1 VRRAAAI
8 VAGAVL
14 IVTAF
19 IAAGSVADTREGLI
33 AEITTLLAGL
43 AGVIVLLYGLV
54 PSWSSPRSRAPA
66 PARVTRDDVP
76 RTANDLVV
84 GAGGLIVG
92 AILIAGLLWSAGWT
106 WALVGG
112 IVLLP
117 MLAGCAYL
125 LALFARARRREWRI
139 DVRRLTGSR

>member
-1 VRRAAAI
+1 MRRGAAI
-8 VAGAVL
+8 IAGAAL
-14 IVTAF
+14 IITAF

-54 PSWSSPRSRAPA
+54 PRWSGGEPRAAS
-66 PARVTRDDVP
+66 PARPSPDDVA
-76 RTANDLVV
+76 RTANDLVL
-84 GAGGLIVG
+84 GAGGLVVG
-92 AILIAGLLWSAGWT
+92 VILIAGLLWSAGWT

-112 IVLLP
+112 VVLLP
-117 MLAGCAYL
+117 MLVGCAYL
-125 LALFARARRREWRI
+125 LALFVRARRRDWRI

>member
-1 VRRAAAI
+1 MRRAAAI
-8 VAGAVL
+8 VAGAAL
-14 IVTAF
+14 IITAF
-19 IAAGSVADTREGLI
+19 IAAGSVADTRQGQI

-54 PSWSSPRSRAPA
+54 PRWSDREPRPVS
-66 PARVTRDDVP
+66 PARRPPDDVA
-76 RTANDLVV
+76 RTANDLVL
-84 GAGGLIVG
+84 GAGGLVVGGVLIV
-92 AILIAGLLWSAGWT
+92 GLLWSAGWT

-112 IVLLP
+112 VVLLP

-125 LALFARARRREWRI
+125 LALFVRARRREWRI

>member
-1 VRRAAAI
+1 MRRAAAI
-8 VAGAVL
+8 VAGAAL
-14 IVTAF
+14 IITAF
-19 IAAGSVADTREGLI
+19 IAAGSVADTRGGLI

-54 PSWSSPRSRAPA
+54 PRRTDREPRPVS
-66 PARVTRDDVP
+66 PARRSPDDVP
-76 RTANDLVV
+76 RTANDLVL
-84 GAGGLIVG
+84 GAGGLVVG
-92 AILIAGLLWSAGWT
+92 VILIVGLLWSAGWT

-112 IVLLP
+112 VVLLP

-125 LALFARARRREWRI
+125 LALFVRARRREWRI